1 MTMLIRN
8 ALNWIKFQ
16 SLIFEKSLRIFNHR
30 QLHLWSPVVFASY
43 DLEIWKMFKYFNLWW
58 EILLCKVCC
67 FIEHFAFGKLF
78 ECPRPIWLMMQ
89 NNLQRISNRKGT
101 TTVVPTHACFQCI
114 KNKQRSKIYKPLF
127 AKQTNQTVVEKLG
140 IHKKLY
146 GKVFTAIE
154 DWS

>member
-1 MTMLIRN
+1 
-8 ALNWIKFQ
+8 
-16 SLIFEKSLRIFNHR
+16 
-30 QLHLWSPVVFASY
+30 
-43 DLEIWKMFKYFNLWW
+43 
-58 EILLCKVCC
+58 
-67 FIEHFAFGKLF
+67 
-78 ECPRPIWLMMQ
+78 MMQ

-146 GKVFTAIE
+146 GKVFTVIE
-154 DWS
+154 D